1 MCSIDYE
8 MPVFAHSPQPVGFL
22 AGSNYVFKDF
32 PRMPSQN
39 PPRYCNWSRHL
50 QHSESSDTISVSK
63 PISLNGTKYSAPPK
77 RPCLVIRSSE
87 DSSSSTSDEESS
99 NCSSGAQSPTR
110 NKKRVRV
117 MTEPSNVPPLWM
129 NFHFLEDVT
138 RGVDA
143 DPGVATEDRW
153 QITFAQPASDYVE
166 FRKRLDEGNV
176 RVNVIYDTFSFK
188 MQLPL
193 RTQKI
198 EFCVCY
204 SCNGTQ
210 YWDNNQNKNYV
221 VLKKMPIQLNK
232 SLSADDLYAK
242 RDLIGS
248 STAQP
253 KVPVTPKSKAV
264 QMRYSAC
271 RVAADTDNKTEKI

>member
-1 MCSIDYE
+1 
-8 MPVFAHSPQPVGFL
+8 
-22 AGSNYVFKDF
+22 
-32 PRMPSQN
+32 
-39 PPRYCNWSRHL
+39 
-50 QHSESSDTISVSK
+50 
-63 PISLNGTKYSAPPK
+63 
-77 RPCLVIRSSE
+77 
-87 DSSSSTSDEESS
+87 
-99 NCSSGAQSPTR
+99 
-110 NKKRVRV
+110 
-117 MTEPSNVPPLWM
+117 MTEPSSVPPLWM

-143 DPGVATEDRW
+143 DPGVSTEDRW

-166 FRKRLDEGNV
+166 FRKRLDEGKVSLENV
-176 RVNVIYDTFSFK
+176 IIKESDDTLVGTVKVKNIAFEKEVFVRSSINNWQTHEDTYCSYVPNSSTTPGVNVIYDTFSFK

-221 VLKKMPIQLNK
+221 VLKKMPVQLNK

-242 RDLIGS
+242 RDLMN
-248 STAQP
+248 STAAQP
-253 KVPVTPKSKAV
+253 KYRSSSTRTRHRQSWILGRSSPVGT
-264 QMRYSAC
+264 
-271 RVAADTDNKTEKI
+271 I

>member
-22 AGSNYVFKDF
+22 AGSNYAFKDF

-39 PPRYCNWSRHL
+39 PSRYCNWSRHL

-176 RVNVIYDTFSFK
+176 SLENVIIKESDDT
-188 MQLPL
+188 L
-193 RTQKI
+193 
-198 EFCVCY
+198 V
-204 SCNGTQ
+204 GTVKVKNIAFEKEVFVRSSI
-210 YWDNNQNKNYV
+210 NNWQTHEDTYCSYV
-221 VLKKMPIQLNK
+221 PNR
-232 SLSADDLYAK
+232 STTPGNNDD
-242 RDLIGS
+242 I
-248 STAQP
+248 TH
-253 KVPVTPKSKAV
+253 
-264 QMRYSAC
+264 
-271 RVAADTDNKTEKI
+271 